1 MDRLDAFVA
10 ASAFAALVAAF
21 NGKGSFIASGLFQ
34 W

>member
-10 ASAFAALVAAF
+10 ASLFAAVVAGL
-21 NGKGSFIASGLFQ
+21 NSRGSFIAGGLFQ